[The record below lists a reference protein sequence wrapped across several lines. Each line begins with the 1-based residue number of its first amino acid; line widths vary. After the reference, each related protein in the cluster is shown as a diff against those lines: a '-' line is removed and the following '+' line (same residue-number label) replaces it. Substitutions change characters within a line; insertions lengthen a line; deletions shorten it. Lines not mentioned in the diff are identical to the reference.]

1 MAQRTFERGILI
13 VAVAAAAAV
22 AQTNSGVTGAATSNI
37 PTGVPVAVGSAFV
50 GLTGTVGGFVGGPLN
65 RVPGQP
71 FSAQEETETVQT
83 LADGTRITNG
93 TPKVMHYRDSLG
105 RTRTERTPMQPPGFM
120 AASAPAPPVFVEI
133 ADPVGGYRYSFD
145 SNSHT
150 AHRSPF
156 GPVRVGK
163 VLASPASPAY
173 AVADRA
179 PVTVVAPASS
189 KGLFASASGV
199 NAQRPHPET
208 SNERLGTQTI
218 EGVLAE
224 GTRMTTTYPVG
235 FLGNDRPVTTV
246 TETWTSREI
255 GMAVS
260 TRTSDPRSGESTM
273 KLMNISRA
281 EPDPSLFQPP
291 AGYQVVDQ
299 SGQPV
304 EQ

>member
-1 MAQRTFERGILI
+1 
-13 VAVAAAAAV
+13 
-22 AQTNSGVTGAATSNI
+22 
-37 PTGVPVAVGSAFV
+37 
-50 GLTGTVGGFVGGPLN
+50 
-65 RVPGQP
+65 
-71 FSAQEETETVQT
+71 
-83 LADGTRITNG
+83 
-93 TPKVMHYRDSLG
+93 
-105 RTRTERTPMQPPGFM
+105 MQPPGFM

-224 GTRMTTTYPVG
+224 GTRMNDHISGWIPGKRQTSDDRYRDVDIPRDRNGGFDQDIRSTQWRDHDETYEHLPSRAG
-235 FLGNDRPVTTV
+235 PVTLSAARRIP
-246 TETWTSREI
+246 SR
-255 GMAVS
+255 GSVRSAGRAVVKK
-260 TRTSDPRSGESTM
+260 RS
-273 KLMNISRA
+273 
-281 EPDPSLFQPP
+281 
-291 AGYQVVDQ
+291 
-299 SGQPV
+299 
-304 EQ
+304 

>member
-1 MAQRTFERGILI
+1 MLI

-22 AQTNSGVTGAATSNI
+22 AQTNSGRIATVTSTI
-37 PTGVPVAVGSAFV
+37 PTGVSVAVGGASV
-50 GLTGTVGGFVGGPLN
+50 SLTGAVGGFVSGPLN
-65 RVPGQP
+65 RVTGQP

-83 LADGTRITNG
+83 LADGTHITNG
-93 TPKVMHYRDSLG
+93 TQKVVHYRDSLG

-120 AASAPAPPVFVEI
+120 AVSAPAPPIFIEI
-133 ADPVGGYRYSFD
+133 VDSVGGNRYSFD
-145 SNSHT
+145 SNNHT
-150 AHRSPF
+150 AHRSPL
-156 GPVRVGK
+156 GPVRAGK

-173 AVADRA
+173 AVTDR
-179 PVTVVAPASS
+179 VTVVAPASS

-199 NAQRPHPET
+199 NAQRPRPEI

-255 GMAVS
+255 GMAVL

-304 EQ
+304 EE